1 MWVVVG
7 ATPWRIGAVPVP
19 SRSNFTP
26 RLHPF
31 SPLQLHAGFGGTS
44 GWCTGHEVLPIVS
57 QCARELSPPLCGA
70 MEGPGAGSRSC
81 CDLQPPSHPHRPP
94 SLFSSHPRPLN
105 TTTTA
110 AVPTKDPAG
119 PHCSAPTLP
128 HSTGPTTHPWGPQTT
143 IPLWATGISFH
154 SGTGDIIPRR
164 DVGTF
169 LHWDMGEW
177 EGGRSPARSC
187 RHDDSLLSSL
197 LSPLLLPQP
206 HPTAPQTPC
215 AELPIHHPTPHARS
229 CQRAWR
235 GAGGMRGGG
244 FPPHLQPHVPL
255 SVPPPQHPSPGAA
268 PHPSARPAVSVC
280 PPVGCR
286 AVGAVPPARPHLAPI
301 PWARGL

>member
-7 ATPWRIGAVPVP
+7 ATPWRIGAIPVP

-110 AVPTKDPAG
+110 AVPTKDPTG

-197 LSPLLLPQP
+197 LSPLLP
-206 HPTAPQTPC
+206 PTAPS
-215 AELPIHHPTPHARS
+215 HSPTD
-229 CQRAWR
+229 
-235 GAGGMRGGG
+235 
-244 FPPHLQPHVPL
+244 PL
-255 SVPPPQHPSPGAA
+255 
-268 PHPSARPAVSVC
+268 C
-280 PPVGCR
+280 
-286 AVGAVPPARPHLAPI
+286 
-301 PWARGL
+301 